1 MVACNNFT
9 LKDYESNARVV
20 KIAPDSVILINGR
33 LPVGVDLAARLFQVC
48 YQAPD
53 GSMVNRELRR
63 EEFEHMILSSE
74 VPLYLGMEG
83 CSGCSYWADFMRMHG
98 HEARIMNAARI
109 AGRRGPHSDKDDRI
123 DAELIR
129 LALLDDEISCRPRTQ
144 EELSI
149 KKAFQLMDSTRQKVN
164 RDVNGVRA
172 MLIDKGEGS
181 LRVRTADDALWA
193 IACYRKKHQLTLL
206 DESLLERYEES
217 ILGNCAQ
224 MDKILHSI
232 IEPFAC
238 ENPLALLLMS
248 EAGFGVQTAALF
260 AADVGDISRFK
271 DARALQAYLGLVPSH
286 TGSGG
291 KIRMGRMK
299 HAGDHILKRY
309 LYEAA
314 LSLCHQGKG
323 FKQAVNGPRSEW
335 IAKTMSRHE
344 GAFKRGVLCVAAKL
358 ARVAY
363 GMLMHQSRYHPET
376 DDALGKAKQRPSK
389 AHTSSLKRTWR
400 GEMSYV
406 DFSQYRRLSNPH
418 NPLATSSSL
427 ADHGINPGFEDN
439 RDRTLMFEALNRS
452 VRISEHNRLRA

>member
-1 MVACNNFT
+1 MIACNNFT

-20 KIAPDSVILINGR
+20 KIAPDSVILKDGR
-33 LPVGVDLAARLFQVC
+33 LPVGVDLAARVFQVC

-53 GSMVNRELRR
+53 GSMVNRELKRS
-63 EEFEHMILSSE
+63 EFERMILSSE

-83 CSGCSYWADFMRMHG
+83 CSGCAYWADFMRTHG

-144 EELSI
+144 KELSI
-149 KKAFQLMDSTRQKVN
+149 KKAFQLMDSTRQKIN
-164 RDVNGVRA
+164 RDVNDVRA

-181 LRVRTADDALWA
+181 LRIRTADDALGA
-193 IACYRKKHQLTLL
+193 IACYRKEHKISSL
-206 DESLLERYEES
+206 DAELLERYEES
-217 ILGNCAQ
+217 ILGNSAQ

-232 IEPFAC
+232 IEPFAY

-248 EAGFGVQTAALF
+248 EVGFGVQTAALF
-260 AADVGDISRFK
+260 AADVGDITRFK
-271 DARALQAYLGLVPSH
+271 DARALQVYLGLVPSH

-291 KIRMGRMK
+291 KIRMGRMR
-299 HAGDHILKRY
+299 HAGDRILKRY

-323 FKQAVNGPRSEW
+323 LKAVANGPRSEW
-335 IAKTMSRHE
+335 IAQTMSRHE

-363 GMLMHQSRYHPET
+363 GILVHQSRYHPET
-376 DDALGKAKQRPSK
+376 DDALGKAKKRQTRAPASI
-389 AHTSSLKRTWR
+389 LKRSWK

-406 DFSQYRRLSNPH
+406 DFSQYRRLSNPQ

-439 RDRTLMFEALNRS
+439 RNRDRMYEALNRS
-452 VRISEHNRLRA
+452 VRISEHNRSRA